1 MVIEKALEKMRQ
13 ANALKTAS
21 SPRTSSADALR
32 KEREAAAA
40 IPAPTF
46 PQVHVDAATVELNR
60 VFVSNPSGGEGYYE
74 SPTADAAYRI
84 LRARLMQKVRNNR
97 WGVLAFTSPGAGE
110 GKSLTTL
117 NLALN
122 IAREKLNRVYLLDLD
137 MRSPS
142 TCNYLGVQPPHEL
155 VQYFAGAGNP
165 SDVFFSIGVDHL
177 AIAGSTT
184 PTDQASEL
192 LSNGR
197 LEALLDYIRSVS
209 PNALVLVDL
218 PPILVTDEAL
228 LIAPRVDATVLVVAE
243 GRTRRDSL
251 ARAKQMLSEF
261 TVAGVVLNCASQN
274 YGADVYYGERYG
286 SRYSKKFVPDAT

>member
-13 ANALKTAS
+13 ANALKAAATP
-21 SPRTSSADALR
+21 PRPSSAGAESL
-32 KEREAAAA
+32 REARDGGAS
-40 IPAPTF
+40 PLPTL
-46 PQVHVDAATVELNR
+46 PEVRADYSSVEANR
-60 VFVSNPSGGEGYYE
+60 VFVSGAGDPNE
-74 SPTADAAYRI
+74 SPAADAAYRI
-84 LRARLMQKVRNNR
+84 LRARLMQKVRSNR

-122 IAREKLNRVYLLDLD
+122 IAREKLNRVFVLDLD

-142 TCNYLGVQPPHEL
+142 ICSYLGVQPPQEL
-155 VQYFAGAGNP
+155 VQYFAGSGSPA
-165 SDVFFSIGVDHL
+165 DVLFSIGVDHL

-184 PTDQASEL
+184 PTDRASEL
-192 LSNGR
+192 LANGR
-197 LEALLDYIRSVS
+197 LEILLDYIRSIS
-209 PNALVLVDL
+209 SNALVLVDL

-228 LIAPRVDATVLVVAE
+228 MIAPRVDATVLVVAE

-251 ARAKQMLSEF
+251 ARAKQLLSEF
-261 TVAGVVLNCASQN
+261 PVAGVVLNCASQN

-286 SRYSKKFVPDAT
+286 SRYAKKFVPDAT